1 MLTQSGPWRKQNVPP
16 GPFMNYLLTE
26 VLELRVQTRDGKAS
40 SDQQQWEALSPLSL
54 KGLGRAGVGQDSY
67 WDPVQ
72 ARSGRTG
79 QKLWRDTIST
89 WTRDTEAAGRQ
100 ASNIQLLV
108 SPLICEGLSLA
119 NREPADQQARQIQ
132 FTQAR
137 RRMRMDWGRDTRGT
151 G

>member
-1 MLTQSGPWRKQNVPP
+1 MKC
-16 GPFMNYLLTE
+16 LLTE

-54 KGLGRAGVGQDSY
+54 KGLGRAAAGQDSY

-89 WTRDTEAAGRQ
+89 RTRGAEAVVRR

-119 NREPADQQARQIQ
+119 NREPADQQAQQIQ
-132 FTQAR
+132 FTQVR
-137 RRMRMDWGRDTRGT
+137 GRMRMDWGRDERATRRFYRPCNS
-151 G
+151 